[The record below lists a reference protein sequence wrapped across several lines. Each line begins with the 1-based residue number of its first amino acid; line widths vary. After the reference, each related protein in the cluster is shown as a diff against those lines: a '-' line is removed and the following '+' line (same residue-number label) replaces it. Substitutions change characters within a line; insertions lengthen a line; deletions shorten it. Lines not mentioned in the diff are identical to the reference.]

1 MREGENRPSQCL
13 PLELEKRDDG
23 WWVKDPNNI
32 DMGPYRTKEDAEE
45 DRRGVTRFWKNNPE
59 YL

>member
-1 MREGENRPSQCL
+1 MREGENRPSL
-13 PLELEKRDDG
+13 PLELEKREDG

-32 DMGPYRTKEDAEE
+32 DMGPYHTKEDAEE
-45 DRRGVTRFWKNNPE
+45 DRRGMTRFWKNNPE

>member
-1 MREGENRPSQCL
+1 MGDGEIRSPL
-13 PLELEKRDDG
+13 PLETEKRADG

-32 DMGPYRTKEDAEE
+32 DMGPYDTKDAAEE
-45 DRRGVTRFWKNNPE
+45 DRRGMTRFWKNNPE